1 MRTKPMYLVVT
12 VHGKALNV
20 AGTRRVPSAVSAFMD
35 RRHTACA
42 CYIPDCRRL
51 LLVVLGLIV
60 LISASAGGAD
70 PPKPA
75 PVQPATASNSVFF
88 LRDVMPLVTRLGCN
102 SVQCHG
108 APLGK
113 GGMPLAMFG
122 GDPEEDYE
130 TIVKDQRGMRID
142 RIEPAKSLLLL
153 KVTGSIP
160 HGGAQ
165 KIPPGSAEYK
175 MLLAWIEQ
183 GAPFGDERLPKL
195 VAVEVVA
202 PQSVVQKGQTQQLV
216 VTAVYSDGTK
226 KDVTRLAVFQSTD
239 ATVAAVDADGKVKA
253 EEFGSAAICAIYLR
267 QAGVVRV
274 QIPQPLATP
283 FPAVQANNKID
294 ELVLANLKALGFPPS
309 EVAADEVFLRRVFFD
324 VIGVPPTPDEARAFL
339 ADNDPQKRSKLIDRL
354 LEREEFADFAA
365 TKWRDL
371 LRIKAEEPISLWPK
385 ACETYYRW
393 VRDSIAEN
401 KPYDQFAREL
411 LTGSG
416 SNFRDGPAN
425 YVRAVPERDPR
436 TLGEATALL
445 FLGARLSCA
454 RCHAHPVENWGRDD
468 DLGMAAF
475 FSQVKIKFTS
485 EWKEQ
490 IVCRDPERVLRHP
503 RTGKVVAMKPLDSPA
518 LAWDG
523 QTDPRR
529 KFADWLTTPQ
539 NPWFAKNIVN
549 RIWYWLMGRGIVHE
563 PDDLRSTNPPENPA
577 LLEYL
582 EKELVGHRYD
592 LKHIYRLVL
601 NSKTYQLSSEP
612 TPLNQK
618 DGKNFSH
625 YRARRLTA
633 EQILDALAQITEQP
647 QNFRQFRRPNTA
659 PDTSIPPE
667 RQGRANCGSQRE
679 FPLGRDVRPAGKG
692 HGDGARAGR
701 RPEPDARAVPDQ
713 LQRHRR
719 LDLQQP
725 AAPTP
730 AEGQEERR
738 GRRRRALSDGAGAA
752 AQGSREKKLLEYLT
766 AEHNGRDRAIH
777 DILWTLL
784 NANEFLLNH

>member
-1 MRTKPMYLVVT
+1 M
-12 VHGKALNV
+12 KAK
-20 AGTRRVPSAVSAFMD
+20 AMS
-35 RRHTACA
+35 
-42 CYIPDCRRL
+42 
-51 LLVVLGLIV
+51 LVVLGLIV

-113 GGMPLAMFG
+113 GGLPLSLFG
-122 GDPEEDYE
+122 GDAEEDYE

-142 RIEPAKSLLLL
+142 RMEPAKSLLLL

-183 GAPFGDERLPKL
+183 GAPYSDEKLPKL
-195 VAVEVVA
+195 VAVEVL
-202 PQSVVQKGQTQQLV
+202 PLESVVQKGQTQQLA

-226 KDVTRLAVFQSTD
+226 KDVARLAVFQSTD
-239 ATVAAVDADGKVKA
+239 AKVAAVDADGKVKA

-309 EVAADEVFLRRVFFD
+309 EVSADEVFLRRVFFD
-324 VIGVPPTPDEARAFL
+324 VIGTPPTPQEARAFL

-385 ACETYYRW
+385 ASETYYRW
-393 VRDSIAEN
+393 VRESIAEN

-454 RCHAHPVENWGRDD
+454 RCHAHPLENWGADD

-490 IVCRDPERVLRHP
+490 IVCRDPDLVLHHP
-503 RTGKVVAMKPLDSPA
+503 RTGKVVAMKPLGSAA
-518 LAWDG
+518 LEGDG

-529 KFADWLTTPQ
+529 TFADWLTTPQ

-549 RIWYWLMGRGIVHE
+549 RIWFWLMGRGIVHE

-592 LKHIYRLVL
+592 LKHVYRLVL

-618 DGKNFSH
+618 DEKNFSH
-625 YRARRLTA
+625 YRAKRLTA
-633 EQILDALAQITEQP
+633 EQILDALSQITEQP

-659 PDTSIPPE
+659 PDTSIPP
-667 RQGRANCGSQRE
+667 
-679 FPLGRDVRPAGKG
+679 DVKAAQIAEASESSLLAAMFG
-692 HGDGARAGR
+692 
-701 RPEPDARAVPDQ
+701 RPERGTAMERERADDLNPMHVQFLTNSSAMEDSIYNSPR
-713 LQRHRR
+713 LQR
-719 LDLQQP
+719 LLKDKK
-725 AAPTP
+725 
-730 AEGQEERR
+730 
-738 GRRRRALSDGAGAA
+738 SDGEVVEELFLTALARFPKDA
-752 AQGSREKKLLEYLT
+752 EKKKLLEYLT
-766 AEHNGRDRAIH
+766 AEHNGREQAIR

-784 NANEFLLNH
+784 NANDFLLNH